1 MAREVE
7 FAFGNEMPQAPEL
20 GANYFQDPISL
31 CRFPWKKMLSSSWGS
46 CPSAESLP
54 LLPLQGGEVGVQA
67 VLGGWD
73 ENVHMPSGHW
83 IVPVFTDSTVWSTA
97 MRTQSVTEVRS
108 VGCVSA
114 QGQLPF
120 VDKVTTELLLPL
132 PL

>member
-1 MAREVE
+1 MAHEVE

-31 CRFPWKKMLSSSWGS
+31 CRLPWKKMLSSSWGS
-46 CPSAESLP
+46 CPSAEPPPPSFTRRR
-54 LLPLQGGEVGVQA
+54 GGGVQA
-67 VLGGWD
+67 ALGGWD
-73 ENVHMPSGHW
+73 KNVHMPSGHW
-83 IVPVFTDSTVWSTA
+83 IVPVFPGSIVWSTA

-120 VDKVTTELLLPL
+120 VDKVIMESLLPL
-132 PL
+132 